1 MSGLNTQS
9 LHTLWLLVTLVH
21 QTQELLEGTFL
32 DTIWLDPSP
41 FPHPAEHK
49 PPPHGNAESDAPSL
63 RVGWGKA

>member
-49 PPPHGNAESDAPSL
+49 PPPTEML
-63 RVGWGKA
+63 KATPPL

>member
-49 PPPHGNAESDAPSL
+49 PPPP
-63 RVGWGKA
+63 RKC

>member
-32 DTIWLDPSP
+32 NTVWLDPAP
-41 FPHPAEHK
+41 FPHPTEHT
-49 PPPHGNAESDAPSL
+49 PPTEMLKVTPPL
-63 RVGWGKA
+63 